1 MKVEQKP
8 VKDLIPYINNP
19 RHNDAA
25 VDAVASSIAEFGFK
39 VPLVID
45 KNNVIITGH
54 TRLKAAKKLGLE
66 TVPVVIADDLTEAQI
81 KAFRLADN
89 KVAEI
94 AEWDEDLLKIE
105 LEELAD
111 LDFDMG
117 DFGFEYQEEEKSPED
132 IIEDEPP
139 EPPIEPESKLGD
151 IYQLGNH
158 RVMCGDS
165 TDPEALDK
173 LMNGEKAV
181 FVFTDPPYGVAIG
194 DKNKTLNEAN
204 GSHSIERNI
213 EGDTLSKDELHDMLV
228 EAMSNLREHCSSD
241 CSYYVSSPQGG
252 ELGLMMMMMMMM
264 EAGLTVRHMLIWV
277 KNTAAFS
284 MGRLDYDYRHEPIFY
299 TWTDK
304 HTFYGDYSTSVIDD
318 TTPIDKMS
326 KAELKDLVRALKREK
341 PDSVIYCDKPVKSEL
356 HPTMKPIKLIAQLM
370 INSSRQGDKV
380 LDIFGGSGSTLIAAE
395 QLNRKCYTM
404 EIDPHYVDVIVERW
418 ENFTGKKA
426 IKLN

>member
-117 DFGFEYQEEEKSPED
+117 DFGFDPFDDETEQAD

-139 EPPIEPESKLGD
+139 EPPIEPQSKLGD

-165 TDPEALDK
+165 TNAEMVAE
-173 LMNGEKAV
+173 LMDGMKADL
-181 FVFTDPPYGVAIG
+181 VFTDPPYGMKKENEGV
-194 DKNKTLNEAN
+194 LNDNLNYDDLLDFNRQWIPLTFGALKDN
-204 GSHSIERNI
+204 GSWYCWGTDEPLMDIYSNILKPMIKANKITFRNLLTWDKGDAGAGGVSFMGADGFRSYPI
-213 EGDTLSKDELHDMLV
+213 GSEKCLFVMCGVQGFNNNQDNYYEGWEPVRQYLAG
-228 EAMSNLREHCSSD
+228 EAEK
-241 CSYYVSSPQGG
+241 V
-252 ELGLMMMMMMMM
+252 
-264 EAGLTVRHMLIWV
+264 GLTPE
-277 KNTAAFS
+277 K
-284 MGRLDYDYRHEPIFY
+284 
-299 TWTDK
+299 
-304 HTFYGDYSTSVIDD
+304 
-318 TTPIDKMS
+318 
-326 KAELKDLVRALKREK
+326 LK
-341 PDSVIYCDKPVKSEL
+341 
-356 HPTMKPIKLIAQLM
+356 
-370 INSSRQGDKV
+370 
-380 LDIFGGSGSTLIAAE
+380 
-395 QLNRKCYTM
+395 
-404 EIDPHYVDVIVERW
+404 
-418 ENFTGKKA
+418 
-426 IKLN
+426 